1 MNIDGKNRK
10 KLKIFH
16 EISQKFFGI
25 SRGIFYF
32 FIFLFFYVFMF
43 LCFYVFIFTK
53 FLVMESLQNLAVAF
67 LDAELLILAFAVA
80 NHQRAKYPNLK
91 F

>member
-32 FIFLFFYVFMF
+32 FIF